1 VVRLLQDPLYRL
13 ALRMT
18 WRPADAEDA
27 TQEILIR
34 VVTRLASWRG
44 EAQAADLGVPDRRQL
59 PAQPSPADPAGGAA
73 AQL

>member
-1 VVRLLQDPLYRL
+1 VTPLPRDLLAGVHGGTEQGSRAYPGPGGGNHHLLLGPVCRL

-34 VVTRLASWRG
+34 VVTGLAS
-44 EAQAADLGVPDRRQL
+44 
-59 PAQPSPADPAGGAA
+59 
-73 AQL
+73 